1 MRVEKIELAG
11 FKSFGDRTVFNLH
24 QGITCIVG
32 PNGCGKSNVVDA
44 FKWVLGEQ
52 SVKSLRGGKMEE
64 VIFAGSSSKKPR
76 GMSEVILH
84 LSGLG
89 KSENGKE
96 SNTTVSRRLYRSG
109 DSEYLINRQSCRL
122 RDVRDIFLDT
132 GLEMKSYS
140 ILEQDRVSSI
150 LTAKPE
156 ERRFIIEEVAGVVK
170 YKVRRHEAKNKLESS
185 RNNLARISDIIGEVT
200 RQLRGL
206 DRQARKAERYKKFM
220 EELKDIELR
229 IARRKY
235 EELSVALAGLEQQQA
250 LAKQE
255 DAAVRAELSRVETDI
270 ESRRISLTEDEKQ
283 LDALQGDLQNRQ
295 RTVASQEQAIAVSSS
310 EIEHLKENVVR
321 LREQSQENAR
331 KRSDAQARRQELAG
345 QVSSLE
351 QETVALAASKDA
363 QDEALKGQ
371 EENIREHERDL
382 DVRRRE
388 SFRVSDE
395 TGTLKNDLHRF
406 AASHENLGRK
416 HMELE
421 IEVRDLAGN
430 LSLFETARTEFQN
443 AMLARNNELLHIRE
457 ERQGLE
463 KETTALKLKLEEL
476 RASIAAAREDMASAS
491 SRLESLKEM
500 DVTESSVEVLR
511 EGVEVLAPVSE
522 SIDVPK
528 EYEKA
533 IESVLREVV
542 EGFVLQ
548 GYGEIRKAV
557 SLVESRELKRTAF
570 IPVQGTGGSPEGR
583 LPDGAVA
590 FASELIKARNSHGE
604 AVRRMLESVVVVR
617 SLDTALSLAGK
628 GYTVVTT
635 SGEVVEASGA
645 VIAGK
650 SLGLL
655 ALKRQIRELEGNLDM
670 KRRKV
675 ESLGAIIE
683 EAQASLTT
691 KEEALELLAAR
702 VVEQEKELSLLRH
715 KAERNAEESERAGRK
730 QAQLR
735 IEMDNLTRERASLSV
750 QIEQKKVE
758 IGKLEDGMA
767 QIEES
772 IVSMQAATTRMREE
786 YEVKRA
792 ESVEIGLQL
801 TTLRERLNSIRTESG
816 SIGTL
821 LGELAEKDELI
832 SREITSTIE
841 RSASLEQEI
850 GAKEEELKSL
860 VVLASEV
867 ALKISETRDV
877 IEGKA
882 EELRTAEQ
890 SLRGLRV
897 RIDDSTH
904 KLSELDIKH
913 TENRMK
919 RESLLDM
926 IRNTYDCDL
935 PSLPLGEV
943 APEEE
948 ERLSELKQKLDSIGP
963 VSLGSIEEY
972 DELKERHEFLTK
984 QQDDLS
990 QSIAELEEA
999 IARINATTR
1008 KKLREAFDELKVK
1021 FSEVFVS
1028 LFGGG
1033 RAELVLTDES
1043 NILETGLDIIAQ
1055 PPGKRFQNITLLSGG
1070 EKTLTALALLFAG
1083 FLIKPTPLCILDE
1096 ADAALDESNTQKF
1109 SELLK
1114 QLSGE
1119 IQFIVVTH
1127 NRVTMEIA
1135 DYLYGI
1141 TMEEPGNSK
1150 VVSLELTDA

>member
-24 QGITCIVG
+24 PGITCIVG

-64 VIFAGSSSKKPR
+64 VIFAGSTSKKPR

-84 LSGLG
+84 VSGLG
-89 KSENGKE
+89 KSENGKDTT
-96 SNTTVSRRLYRSG
+96 TTVSRRLYRSG
-109 DSEYLINRQSCRL
+109 DSEYLLNRESCRL
-122 RDVRDIFLDT
+122 RDIRDIFLDT

-140 ILEQDRVSSI
+140 MLEQDKVSSI
-150 LTAKPE
+150 LAAKPE

-185 RNNLARISDIIGEVT
+185 RSNLARISDIIGEVT
-200 RQLRGL
+200 RQLRSL

-220 EELKDIELR
+220 EELKDIDLR

-235 EELSVALAGLEQQQA
+235 EELSAALSGLEQQYS
-250 LAKQE
+250 LAKQD
-255 DAAVRAELSRVETDI
+255 DAAVRAELSEVETKI

-283 LDALQGDLQNRQ
+283 LDALQGELQERQ
-295 RTVASQEQAIAVSSS
+295 GTVAAQEKGIAVSRS
-310 EIEHLKENVVR
+310 EFEHQRENIVR
-321 LREQSQENAR
+321 LNTQSGENGK
-331 KRSDAQARRQELAG
+331 KRTDAQARRQELA
-345 QVSSLE
+345 VLVTTLE
-351 QETVALAASKDA
+351 EETAELDLRKEA
-363 QDEALKGQ
+363 QDEGLKGQ
-371 EENIREHERDL
+371 DENIREHERNL
-382 DVRRRE
+382 DAKRRE

-395 TGTLKNDLHRF
+395 TGSLKSDLHKF

-416 HMELE
+416 HEEQSQEIGELAE
-421 IEVRDLAGN
+421 N
-430 LSLFETARTEFQN
+430 LSQLEDAHTELQN
-443 AMLARNNELLHIRE
+443 AMLARNNDLLHIRE
-457 ERQGLE
+457 ERASLD
-463 KETTALKLKLEEL
+463 KETTTLKASLEEL
-476 RASIAAAREDMASAS
+476 RTSIATAREDLASAT

-522 SIDVPK
+522 VIDVPK
-528 EYEKA
+528 EYERA

-548 GYGEIRKAV
+548 GYGEIKKAITV
-557 SLVESRELKRTAF
+557 VDARELKRTAF
-570 IPVQGTGGSPEGR
+570 IPAHGSDGKSGSPVPE
-583 LPDGAVA
+583 GAVA
-590 FASELIKARNSHGE
+590 FASELVKARNSNGE
-604 AVRRMLESVVVVR
+604 AVRRMLEDIVVVR
-617 SLDTALSLAGK
+617 SLDAALSLAGK
-628 GYTVVTT
+628 GHTVVTT
-635 SGEVVEASGA
+635 RGEVVEANGA

-650 SLGLL
+650 SRGVL
-655 ALKRQIRELEGNLDM
+655 ALKRQIRELDGFLEM

-675 ESLGAIIE
+675 ASLGSAIE
-683 EAQASLTT
+683 EAQTSLTS
-691 KEEALELLAAR
+691 KEDSLERLAAR

-715 KAERNAEESERAGRK
+715 KAERNAEETERAGRK
-730 QAQLR
+730 QAQIR
-735 IEMDNLTRERASLSV
+735 IEMAGVAKERESLSV
-750 QIEQKKVE
+750 QMEEKKAE
-758 IGKLEDGMA
+758 IGKLENGMTL
-767 QIEES
+767 IEES
-772 IVSMQAATTRMREE
+772 IVTMQAETARMREE
-786 YEVKRA
+786 YEAKRS
-792 ESVEIGLQL
+792 ESVETGLAL
-801 TTLRERLNSIRTESG
+801 TTLRERLNSIRSEDG
-816 SIGTL
+816 SIVTL
-821 LGELAEKDELI
+821 LQELKEKDELI
-832 SREITSTIE
+832 SREIASTNE
-841 RSASLEQEI
+841 RSAALEQEI
-850 GAKEEELKSL
+850 SSKEEELKSL
-860 VVLASEV
+860 VVLASGV
-867 ALKISETRDV
+867 LTKISSTRDV

-890 SLRGLRV
+890 GMRGLRI
-897 RIDDSTH
+897 RIDDTTH
-904 KLSELDIKH
+904 KLSDLEIKR

-919 RESLLDM
+919 RENIMEM

-935 PSLPLGEV
+935 SSLPLAEV
-943 APEEE
+943 TPEDEA
-948 ERLSELKQKLDSIGP
+948 RLPELKQKLDSIGP

-984 QQDDLS
+984 QQDDLN

-1008 KKLREAFDELKVK
+1008 KKLREAFDELKVR

-1055 PPGKRFQNITLLSGG
+1055 PPGKRFQNISLLSGG

-1096 ADAALDESNTQKF
+1096 ADAALDESNTMKF
-1109 SELLK
+1109 SELIK
-1114 QLSGE
+1114 QLSSD

-1150 VVSLELTDA
+1150 VISMELADA